1 VGSEINRRMM
11 IRIRIRII
19 MALPVIDE
27 LNSRVLLAC
36 LLACLPACLPAC
48 VRPDRRPRLCL
59 SFPDFVSR

>member
-1 VGSEINRRMM
+1 M

-27 LNSRVLLAC
+27 LNSRILL
-36 LLACLPACLPAC
+36 ACLPAC

>member
-1 VGSEINRRMM
+1 MGSEINRRMM

-36 LLACLPACLPAC
+36 LLACLPACLRSSRSSSSS
-48 VRPDRRPRLCL
+48 VSLL
-59 SFPDFVSR
+59 SGLRK